1 MADRQALN
9 AAAFLTQ
16 ALDLRD
22 DPRALAPELMAL
34 ERGPNAGIWSIELDS
49 SVGPAAFL
57 IYDYALTKTDASGT
71 DGRARFETDRET
83 MERAANLGTPGP
95 RILAH
100 AEAGDVAFILAT
112 TPAVHRALTG
122 QAAPEE
128 LEATEA
134 NLLPGPE
141 TDRLRAESAEE
152 LLKLLRAANDQART
166 WLRAIRA
173 EANVPTADA
182 SDRVEFNEAETE
194 LALFLLDER
203 SIEHVLQALSL
214 VVEAA
219 KAQVADARQNPGRDP
234 QA

>member
-1 MADRQALN
+1 MADRLALN
-9 AAAFLTQ
+9 AAAFLTR
-16 ALDLRD
+16 ALDLQD
-22 DPRALAPELMAL
+22 DPRALAPELIML
-34 ERGPNAGIWSIELDS
+34 ERGPDAGIWSVELES

-57 IYDYALTKTDASGT
+57 IYDYRLTATDSDSAS
-71 DGRARFETDRET
+71 GRARFDADRKT
-83 MERAANLGTPGP
+83 MERAASLGTPGP

-100 AEAGDVAFILAT
+100 AQAGEYAFILAT

-122 QAAPEE
+122 QAEPDA

-134 NLLPGPE
+134 DLLPGPE
-141 TDRLRAESAEE
+141 TARLREAAAAE
-152 LLKLLRAANDQART
+152 LLTHLRAANEQART

-173 EANVPTADA
+173 EANVPSADA
-182 SDRVEFNEAETE
+182 ADRVDFNEAETE

-219 KAQVADARQNPGRDP
+219 KSQVAGARERPRQG
-234 QA
+234 